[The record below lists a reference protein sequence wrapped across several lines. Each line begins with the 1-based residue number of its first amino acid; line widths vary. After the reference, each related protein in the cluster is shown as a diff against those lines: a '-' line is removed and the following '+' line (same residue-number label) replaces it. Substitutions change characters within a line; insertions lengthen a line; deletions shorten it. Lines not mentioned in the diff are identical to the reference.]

1 MVSFFGAPQVCLI
14 HACSF
19 SLPQWLAH
27 SYLELIEVYFTLHV
41 ASSLS
46 SVTSATTSMPTS
58 AGETASNTA
67 TAARTQTN
75 QGSIASGPVSQ
86 TVGSAATDV
95 VTSTFTTTARG
106 SAATSGVST
115 SPGGPENPFPQC
127 HEAEG
132 PYAPFCQ
139 PTNGSDVYVGETYYS
154 TKATVGNSESVL
166 TWLSH
171 LGSRLFSHQFY
182 HNP

>member
-19 SLPQWLAH
+19 TLPQWLLH
-27 SYLELIEVYFTLHV
+27 SYFELIEVFFALHV

-46 SVTSATTSMPTS
+46 SVTSATNSMPTS
-58 AGETASNTA
+58 TGETASNTA

-75 QGSIASGPVSQ
+75 QGSIASGPVFQ
-86 TVGSAATDV
+86 TFGSAATDV

-115 SPGGPENPFPQC
+115 SPGGPENPFLQC

-154 TKATVGNSESVL
+154 TKATVGNLESVL